1 MLNDLKYIDSIYNLS
16 TYVWTRIVTL
26 ILGIVVF
33 VVYENIFPLW
43 IYLTIL
49 AAYIY
54 CILKFKDGIRVHFL
68 ANISLDYLL
77 IFFIVLGKP
86 IHEYD
91 ILLLIATPIINL
103 ISCKENLSNCL
114 IVISLPFLCILS
126 NDFLCNLD
134 DISWGLFRAYIV
146 SILLVL
152 ALYYL
157 VGYKKFKKA
166 ILNAIDQYYLSKEE
180 FYKPHK
186 IYGEILRIIRRSMPN
201 IDIDIIASFIVNT
214 EPHMLVNSSKL
225 IWRCHININPNFA
238 RPLRQ
243 HKLYPVSFAYD
254 NRNRPYS
261 LLYIDNVKDINYGYV
276 IAFNKKPSPFN
287 IIVLFS
293 FVRLFCHK
301 YSRILYSQHIVR
313 QIETEKREKT
323 NENLKYINHAVNTM
337 HFIRNRLSP
346 FNNLI
351 EILQS
356 STFDNLRKLPNE
368 KLRPII
374 LKEIKRCGVE
384 LNDLQKRADYLLNND
399 NNPADYQN
407 IKKFSVVDIYKMV
420 SNLWYGIFSEN
431 IDINGDPEILSHMRV
446 NVNEDG
452 IYIVFADWIANMDKH
467 GDGEVS
473 LVVDVVNND
482 ELAFIFRNNHKLSES
497 DTKKLLSDINNDTRN
512 EIVRRK
518 THGLYSI
525 KTISEAM
532 GMKIHAEQE
541 NAKIKFTIYL
551 KMYKYESVSY

>member
-126 NDFLCNLD
+126 NDFLFNLD

-157 VGYKKFKKA
+157 VGYKKFKKD

-214 EPHMLVNSSKL
+214 EPYMLVNSSKL

-238 RPLRQ
+238 RSLRQ
-243 HKLYPVSFAYD
+243 HRLYPVSFAYD

>member
-16 TYVWTRIVTL
+16 AYVWSRIVTL
-26 ILGIVVF
+26 ILGIIVF
-33 VVYENIFPLW
+33 VAYDNIFPLW
-43 IYLTIL
+43 AYFAIVATYLYVIF
-49 AAYIY
+49 
-54 CILKFKDGIRVHFL
+54 KFKGRVGKHFL
-68 ANISLDYLL
+68 ANIGIDYLL
-77 IFFIVLGKP
+77 ILFIVLGKP
-86 IHEYD
+86 IHGYD
-91 ILLLIATPIINL
+91 VLLLIVAPIINL
-103 ISCKENLSNCL
+103 ISCKENISSCL
-114 IVISLPFLCILS
+114 TVISMPFLCILV
-126 NDFLCNLD
+126 NDFLCDKD
-134 DISWGLFRAYIV
+134 DISWGLFRAYTT
-146 SILLVL
+146 SLLLVL
-152 ALYYL
+152 VLYNIVRYN
-157 VGYKKFKKA
+157 KFKDA
-166 ILNAIDQYYLSKEE
+166 ILNAIDQYYLNKEE

-201 IDIDIIASFIVNT
+201 IDIDIIATFIVNT
-214 EPHMLVNSSKL
+214 EPYMLVNSSKL
-225 IWRCHININPNFA
+225 IWRYHININPNFA

-261 LLYIDNVKDINYGYV
+261 LLYIDNVKDINYGYI

-356 STFDNLRKLPNE
+356 STFDDLRKLPND

-420 SNLWYGIFSEN
+420 SNLWYGIFQEN
-431 IDINGDPEILSHMRV
+431 IDINGNPEILNDMHV
-446 NVNEDG
+446 DVNEDG